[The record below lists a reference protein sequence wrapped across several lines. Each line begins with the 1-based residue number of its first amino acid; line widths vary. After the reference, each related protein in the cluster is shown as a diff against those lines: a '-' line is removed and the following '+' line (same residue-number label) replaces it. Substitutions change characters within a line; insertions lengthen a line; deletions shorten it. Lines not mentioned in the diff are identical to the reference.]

1 MPEFAYL
8 IKQLILMG
16 RCMVIALL
24 LLSSIS
30 MSAQHDVSVETTI
43 RNLEEIVVMGILS
56 GDSNLLKEVWDENF
70 LVNTPRNNIAASRNA
85 VFETQSRGMI
95 DYSRFERKIEHM
107 MFEGDVVITMGSE
120 IFVSR
125 TDIPGAKAGVPVS
138 RRFTN
143 VWRMKDGKSV
153 QIARHA
159 SIICT
164 Q

>member
-1 MPEFAYL
+1 M
-8 IKQLILMG
+8 
-16 RCMVIALL
+16 
-24 LLSSIS
+24 LLSVGVT
-30 MSAQHDVSVETTI
+30 AQHDVSVETTI

-70 LVNTPRNNIAASRNA
+70 LVNTPRNSIAANRKD
-85 VFETQSRGMI
+85 VFETQSKGLI

-107 MFEGDVVITMGSE
+107 MFEGDIVITMGSE

-125 TDIPGAKAGVPVS
+125 TDIPGAKAGEVVS

-143 VWRMKDGKSV
+143 VWRKKDGKWV

-159 SIICT
+159 SIICKE
-164 Q
+164 

>member
-1 MPEFAYL
+1 MKRYIIFTF
-8 IKQLILMG
+8 
-16 RCMVIALL
+16 L
-24 LLSSIS
+24 LLSTQVQ
-30 MSAQHDVSVETTI
+30 AQHDVSVETTI
-43 RNLEEIVVMGILS
+43 RNLEEITQKGILT

-70 LVNTPRNNIAASRNA
+70 MVNTPRNTVAANRKE
-85 VFETQSRGMI
+85 VLLIQSRGQI
-95 DYSRFERKIEHM
+95 NYSRFEKKIEHILV
-107 MFEGDVVITMGSE
+107 EGDIVITMGSE

-125 TDIPGAKAGVPVS
+125 TDIPGAKAGVAVS

-143 VWRMKDGKSV
+143 VWRKKNEKWV

>member
-1 MPEFAYL
+1 MF
-8 IKQLILMG
+8 
-16 RCMVIALL
+16 RCSSLLLLL
-24 LLSSIS
+24 LLSIRAT
-30 MSAQHDVSVETTI
+30 AQHDVSVETTI

-70 LVNTPRNNIAASRNA
+70 LVNTPRNNIAANRNA
-85 VFETQSRGMI
+85 VFETQSKGLI

-107 MFEGDVVITMGSE
+107 MFEGDIVITMGSE

-125 TDIPGAKAGVPVS
+125 TDIPGAKAGEAVR

-143 VWRMKDGKSV
+143 VWRKKNEKWV

>member
-1 MPEFAYL
+1 MF
-8 IKQLILMG
+8 
-16 RCMVIALL
+16 RCSSLL
-24 LLSSIS
+24 LMWLLSIS
-30 MSAQHDVSVETTI
+30 ATAQHDVSVETTI

-70 LVNTPRNNIAASRNA
+70 LVNTPRNNIAANRNA
-85 VFETQSRGMI
+85 VFETQSKGLI

-107 MFEGDVVITMGSE
+107 MFEGDIVITMGSE

-125 TDIPGAKAGVPVS
+125 TDIPGAKAGEAVR

-143 VWRMKDGKSV
+143 VWKKKNEKWV